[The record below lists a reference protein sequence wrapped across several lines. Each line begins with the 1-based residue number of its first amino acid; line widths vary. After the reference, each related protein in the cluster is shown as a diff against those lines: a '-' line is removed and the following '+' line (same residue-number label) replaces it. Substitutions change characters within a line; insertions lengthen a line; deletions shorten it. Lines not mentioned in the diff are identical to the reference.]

1 MKQGMF
7 LKSYYIG
14 AFSAALLVSGCG
26 SMVSAVAEGDVVVA
40 ERLSVKVDKPWN
52 QFAGRLTEVPTWTH
66 EGVAVDALQFY
77 VGIKDGQELP
87 HSSSKGSAPLVFKAR
102 MQPSEVVALFQAR
115 LTRDGSSFQLDKLE
129 PAQFLSA
136 QGFRFEYSLNRK
148 SDDVPIKGEAFG
160 AIRDGQL
167 YVMHF
172 AAPRLVF
179 FPRYKGQFET
189 LVKTASLRG

>member
-1 MKQGMF
+1 MKQGMD
-7 LKSYYIG
+7 LCSHYIA
-14 AFSAALLVSGCG
+14 AFTVALLVSGCG
-26 SMVSAVAEGDVVVA
+26 TMVSAVAEGDVVVA
-40 ERLSVKVDKPWN
+40 EKLSVKVDRPWN
-52 QFAGRLTEVPTWTH
+52 QFAGRMAEVPTWTH
-66 EGVAVDALQFY
+66 EGIAVDALQFY

-87 HSSSKGSAPLVFKAR
+87 HSSAQGSAPLIFKAR

-129 PAQFLSA
+129 PAPFLNT

-148 SDDVPIKGEAFG
+148 SDDVQMKGEAFG

-172 AAPRLVF
+172 SAPRLVF
-179 FPRYKGQFET
+179 FPRYKSNFET
-189 LVKTASLRG
+189 LVKTAAVRG